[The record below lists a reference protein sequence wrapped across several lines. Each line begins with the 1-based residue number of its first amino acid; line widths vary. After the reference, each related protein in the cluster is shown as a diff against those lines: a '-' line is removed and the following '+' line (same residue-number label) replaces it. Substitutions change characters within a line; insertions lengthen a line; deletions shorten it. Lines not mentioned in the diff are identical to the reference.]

1 MKEQDVNEIEV
12 KGAIVTRPFEKNDP
26 VAYIKDKVHYQGKI
40 ENIDK
45 DGNYE
50 LKIYNNKNVK
60 SLTVPS
66 GEKLQPLFLLDKEQ
80 KMVYLKFT
88 FDDVKAAL
96 GNKAD
101 IKVEFPKDKNYFTSL
116 MLGNK
121 TDVLSIEKNID
132 GSLKPVE
139 GRLQMKRMAETNLPY
154 LSADV
159 KFKELNLD
167 RPIYGKVL
175 DADQKEKLIKTGELG
190 LVKGFSSTEGKEFNL
205 WVSLDSKLNKVVTAR
220 ENQIYIG
227 KIFGVI
233 PNEKQLE
240 ELKSGKGTV
249 MEIKGKNYFIQPSA
263 ASNNADGIK
272 NYTVEKAKELKL
284 IHEEQEEKKND
295 KSKGAK
301 LK

>member
-1 MKEQDVNEIEV
+1 MKDVNEIEV
-12 KGAIVTRPFEKNDP
+12 KDAIVSRPFQKNDP
-26 VAYIKDKVHYQGKI
+26 VAYVKDNVHYQGKI

-45 DGNYE
+45 KGNYE
-50 LKIYNNKNVK
+50 LKIYNDKNVK

-88 FDDVKAAL
+88 YEDVKTAL
-96 GNKAD
+96 SNKSD
-101 IKVEFPKDKNYFTSL
+101 IKANLPKEKNYFMSL
-116 MLGNK
+116 MLGNR
-121 TDVLSIEKNID
+121 TDVISIEKNID

-139 GRLQMKRMAETNLPY
+139 ARLQMKRMAQTNLPY
-154 LSADV
+154 ISADV

-175 DADQKEKLIKTGELG
+175 SAEQKEKLSKTGELG
-190 LVKGFSSTEGKEFNL
+190 LVKGFSASDGKEFNL
-205 WVSLDSKLNKVVTAR
+205 WVSLDSKLNKIVTAP

-227 KIFGVI
+227 KIFGVE

-240 ELKSGKGTV
+240 ELRSGKGTIL
-249 MEIKGKNYFIQPSA
+249 EIKGKDYFIQPSA

-272 NYTVEKAKELKL
+272 SYTIEKAKELKL
-284 IHEEQEEKKND
+284 IPEQAEEKK
-295 KSKGAK
+295 K
-301 LK
+301 